1 MTNKLPELTQYMC
14 RLDKRPK
21 RTRKCLCSVQ
31 GYELYAEKLALSAS
45 EMKRYLYVK
54 PSSCA
59 FFGSTL
65 WPSNTCKRQSEK
77 SSTGNICDDLQPLS
91 RADEE
96 VGGESWQLV
105 TAIRDEGDCPTLK
118 RLMPIRL

>member
-1 MTNKLPELTQYMC
+1 MSNKLPELTQYMC
-14 RLDKRPK
+14 RLDKKTKEDK
-21 RTRKCLCSVQ
+21 RKYLCSVQ

-65 WPSNTCKRQSEK
+65 WPSNTCKRHRK
-77 SSTGNICDDLQPLS
+77 IIY
-91 RADEE
+91 
-96 VGGESWQLV
+96 WQY
-105 TAIRDEGDCPTLK
+105 
-118 RLMPIRL
+118 M

>member
-1 MTNKLPELTQYMC
+1 
-14 RLDKRPK
+14 
-21 RTRKCLCSVQ
+21 
-31 GYELYAEKLALSAS
+31 
-45 EMKRYLYVK
+45 MKRYLYVK

-105 TAIRDEGDCPTLK
+105 TALRDEGDCPTLK
-118 RLMPIRL
+118 RLMLIRL